1 MWLEDSSSQISLCL
15 IPSLPT
21 HLPSWQVALTF
32 LCLSF
37 PISNKEQTTPRL
49 LEGPAKVMNVSILYP
64 LWLNYLIIVIVITNI
79 IIIIIFPPFSALQLP
94 QLMESRF
101 PLKCTKQL
109 LPRTFPAWVLQQ
121 PTELSCLEPESCP
134 SLERA
139 VTCPFSSIIS
149 ERLSAPAV
157 SLRCPSGFSI
167 MSGGRPT
174 GSASS
179 FSGPG
184 SPANRTSATLLNVKL
199 YLQAKPT
206 NLNGTHSSCP
216 QVMGSEYSKGLEQ

>member
-1 MWLEDSSSQISLCL
+1 
-15 IPSLPT
+15 
-21 HLPSWQVALTF
+21 
-32 LCLSF
+32 
-37 PISNKEQTTPRL
+37 
-49 LEGPAKVMNVSILYP
+49 MNVSILYP
-64 LWLNYLIIVIVITNI
+64 LWLNYLIIVIVIINI

-101 PLKCTKQL
+101 PLKGTKRL

-139 VTCPFSSIIS
+139 VTCLFSSIIS

-174 GSASS
+174 RSASS